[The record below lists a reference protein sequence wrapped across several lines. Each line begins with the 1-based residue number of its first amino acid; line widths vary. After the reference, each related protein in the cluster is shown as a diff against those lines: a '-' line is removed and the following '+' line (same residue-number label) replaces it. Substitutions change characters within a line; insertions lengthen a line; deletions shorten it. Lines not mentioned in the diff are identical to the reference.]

1 MATFSSLTLEQQFEE
16 ACMSDVEECRQ
27 LGYNPSYFLQ
37 MLGEHGAVETARRL
51 ILQERVPDG
60 FSTLW
65 ELHRLDLTLEAC
77 VHDNP
82 QFHALFDAQT
92 LAACDARLA
101 SVGYI

>member
-1 MATFSSLTLEQQFEE
+1 MQSL
-16 ACMSDVEECRQ
+16 A
-27 LGYNPSYFLQ
+27 
-37 MLGEHGAVETARRL
+37 
-51 ILQERVPDG
+51 VPDG
-60 FSTLW
+60 FSRPW

-101 SVGYI
+101 SVGYS